1 MLLNYKLQ
9 SGKFTIIF
17 WIIVF
22 ILSFMAMLYLGLSP
36 ELIENWYLYL
46 VLFNTAMSLIAIYFI
61 YINVKGIRKDSKK
74 DIIGF
79 RFAWTF
85 IKIIICLLIFPLGY
99 FYAFSFTFIG
109 DNVSKAQEQFNKFN
123 VTVGSEVDSLYEDT
137 ENSKFAYYL
146 NKTTNITQ
154 VLEYVKLEALS
165 TEQMETVL
173 NQLILDNW
181 ACELAIYNSDMN
193 IVATAKSASK
203 ICLQESYKASSNDY
217 ILLANY
223 TIDSAIESLSSRM
236 IKFRDAAKNANLETN
251 VSIIQKRFI
260 IDFSSTVAL
269 GVIIA
274 LLLVLRSIKQLVMPM
289 QNLSLATREISKGN
303 YNFEIKDYPKNTDLE
318 DLIVSFNNMSKRIK
332 NYREGL
338 DTHNLYLETIL
349 KYSAGVISLN
359 KDRTINIIN
368 PIVLKMLHI
377 KGNQYFIGKNYKK
390 IITKYKYLKPLIL
403 CIEKNIDKNIK
414 EWREEIALILPD
426 RNILIYCQGASLDI
440 EDNNL
445 GYVIVVNDISKLH
458 RAQKK
463 AAWGEVAVR
472 MAHEIKNP
480 LNPIMLSAQRLRDMF
495 LDKLKNKDYEIVDK
509 TTNTI
514 IDQVKNMSS
523 MVSSFADYSNI
534 PGIERKPLFL
544 NTIINKV
551 VSLYDAQQEEVSID
565 LNLSGDLPKLYLDE
579 NAISR
584 VFINIIKNAI
594 EAINKS
600 RKLNIFISTYFNSND
615 NIVVMTIVDDGN
627 GFDKQFIDKIFEP
640 YTTTKKKGS
649 GLGLA
654 IVQNIIDQHDSQVYA
669 SNVEPHGARITIEF
683 SIIDDT

>member
-1 MLLNYKLQ
+1 
-9 SGKFTIIF
+9 
-17 WIIVF
+17 
-22 ILSFMAMLYLGLSP
+22 MAMLYLGLSP

-260 IDFSSTVAL
+260 IDFSVPAL
-269 GVIIA
+269 PWRPPPSPSHSCTA
-274 LLLVLRSIKQLVMPM
+274 RT
-289 QNLSLATREISKGN
+289 AISK
-303 YNFEIKDYPKNTDLE
+303 FIKSGKDVT
-318 DLIVSFNNMSKRIK
+318 FN
-332 NYREGL
+332 
-338 DTHNLYLETIL
+338 
-349 KYSAGVISLN
+349 
-359 KDRTINIIN
+359 
-368 PIVLKMLHI
+368 
-377 KGNQYFIGKNYKK
+377 
-390 IITKYKYLKPLIL
+390 
-403 CIEKNIDKNIK
+403 
-414 EWREEIALILPD
+414 
-426 RNILIYCQGASLDI
+426 
-440 EDNNL
+440 
-445 GYVIVVNDISKLH
+445 
-458 RAQKK
+458 
-463 AAWGEVAVR
+463 
-472 MAHEIKNP
+472 
-480 LNPIMLSAQRLRDMF
+480 
-495 LDKLKNKDYEIVDK
+495 
-509 TTNTI
+509 
-514 IDQVKNMSS
+514 
-523 MVSSFADYSNI
+523 
-534 PGIERKPLFL
+534 
-544 NTIINKV
+544 
-551 VSLYDAQQEEVSID
+551 
-565 LNLSGDLPKLYLDE
+565 
-579 NAISR
+579 
-584 VFINIIKNAI
+584 
-594 EAINKS
+594 
-600 RKLNIFISTYFNSND
+600 
-615 NIVVMTIVDDGN
+615 
-627 GFDKQFIDKIFEP
+627 
-640 YTTTKKKGS
+640 
-649 GLGLA
+649 
-654 IVQNIIDQHDSQVYA
+654 
-669 SNVEPHGARITIEF
+669 
-683 SIIDDT
+683 